1 MLGGSRLLTVL
12 LIIIVGMAAMV
23 FAEDSSS
30 SDSIPS
36 STQDGPPKAKVIPV
50 EDTVQGHKIIDRY
63 RYLENPNDPETKLYI
78 ENEAKY
84 TRSILGPLP
93 GRDRI
98 NARLSQL
105 LEIGTVGAPQMGG
118 QYYFHTR
125 REGNQNQPILYVR
138 EGLEGQDR
146 VLVDVNKMSSD
157 GTVALDW
164 WFASDDGKYV
174 AYGTS
179 PSGSEES
186 TLHIAET
193 ATGKVLPDTIDRTR
207 FASIAWMKDSSAFYY
222 TRHPK
227 KGEVPEGE
235 EVYHVK
241 VFFHR
246 MGTEPAKD
254 PLIFGEGRNP
264 QDIPQVNLS
273 EDDRWLLI
281 DVGEGWTKTEM
292 YLKDLQSEEPPLE
305 ITTGKDFLYGVDFFQ
320 GKLYIT
326 TNEDAPHY
334 RVFVADATNAK
345 RENWKEI
352 IAQSDAVLQ
361 NASVTGGKLL
371 VQYEHNATSELKLF
385 SLDGKKL
392 ADISLPA
399 IGSVFSTSGRYDRN
413 EIFFGFQSFTVP
425 PSIYRVQLDDIKS
438 GLWAKVDAPS
448 IDPSGYDVQQ
458 VWYASKDGTKVPM
471 FVVSKKG
478 TEKNGKNPTLLT
490 GYGGF
495 NISLTPA
502 FNRSMY
508 LWMEH
513 GGIYA
518 VANLRGG
525 AEFGEDWHRA
535 GMLEKK
541 QNVFDDFIAAGEYLI
556 AQRYTDKDH
565 LAIQGGSNGGLL
577 MGAMITQRPDLF
589 RAVVCQVPLLDML
602 RYQNFQIAKLWIPE
616 YGSSDDPKQFEWLYA
631 YSPYQHVKPG
641 QEYPAILFMTGD
653 TDTRVD
659 PMHAKKMA
667 ALMQADAKNGSSR
680 ERPIL
685 LRIDIKAGHGQGKPV
700 AKQIEES
707 TDMYSFLFWQ
717 LGVKP

>member
-246 MGTEPAKD
+246 MGTDPAKD

-305 ITTGKDFLYGVDFFQ
+305 ITTGKDFLYGADFFQ

-513 GGIYA
+513 GGVYA